1 MYDIAVEQID
11 HRDDIHFWLAFLDL
25 KLKIFV
31 CEYITGGG
39 LYREELPASLVREGS
54 LMRDAVLH
62 DLSML
67 PGISTLCTWDAR
79 LPEPSHAHQAVRV
92 GGDVWS
98 LWKQCIADAD
108 AVLPIAPETGNIL
121 LTLTDL
127 IEASGRTLIGC
138 GVEGVAL
145 TSSKLT
151 TCNALQAADMDVVP
165 TWEAASFPAGLFG
178 RYVVKPDDGAGCG
191 GTMIFSCQDDLME
204 WLAENKTGYVAQPYL
219 EGVPASL
226 CMLCRDGQA
235 WLLSCNRQNVT
246 EESATFVY
254 KGSVLNGVANWDA
267 FERLARDISR
277 AIPSL
282 AGYIGVDVIIHET
295 GISVLEINPRLTT
308 SYAGLHEAMG
318 CNPAELLLDLLYNS
332 RFSPGM
338 FQMPAIQR
346 RMVNVSLDV

>member
-62 DLSML
+62 DLSIL

-92 GGDVWS
+92 GDDVWS
-98 LWKQCIADAD
+98 LWKQCIAEAD

-121 LTLTDL
+121 LTLTDA
-127 IEASGRTLIGC
+127 IEISGKTLIGC
-138 GVEGVAL
+138 GVEGVEIA
-145 TSSKLT
+145 SSKLA
-151 TCNALQAADMDVVP
+151 TCRALQAADIDVVP
-165 TWEAASFPAGLFG
+165 TWEAASFPAGLFKQ
-178 RYVVKPDDGAGCG
+178 YVVKPDDGAGCG
-191 GTMIFSCQDDLME
+191 GTMIFSCQDDFME

-219 EGVPASL
+219 EGVSASL
-226 CMLCRDGQA
+226 CMLCRNGQA
-235 WLLSCNRQNVT
+235 WLLSCNRQKVT
-246 EESATFVY
+246 EESGAFVY
-254 KGSVLNGVANWDA
+254 KGSVLNGVSNWDA

-332 RFSPGM
+332 RSSPGK

-346 RMVNVSLDV
+346 HIVDVSLDV